1 MAEQFKTNVDES
13 RSPIVIPYAILG
25 GLSVLALLGAV
36 VALGSN

>member
-1 MAEQFKTNVDES
+1 MTQGASKNLNDS

-36 VALGSN
+36 LALGAH

>member
-1 MAEQFKTNVDES
+1 MVQGAEKNLDEA

-36 VALGSN
+36 LALGTH